1 MLLTPIWI
9 QIVLGYY
16 GETSEDLVSF
26 LRSKSSDELGNMAAE
41 LINFRPVVDGALL
54 ADFPANLFRDGKFQ
68 DVPLMTG
75 FTSDE
80 GYVNVRFLNFDKP
93 LPEMLTKEQIRAY
106 VLNELQRDFPEN
118 PEPLTDAAIQKY
130 ITPEAAT
137 NARTF
142 LRQFMD
148 MITHKSFA
156 APSHIVAKRH
166 SGKVVLFSYH
176 KM

>member
-1 MLLTPIWI
+1 
-9 QIVLGYY
+9 
-16 GETSEDLVSF
+16 
-26 LRSKSSDELGNMAAE
+26 MAAE
-41 LINFRPVVDGALL
+41 LMNFRPVVDGAFLT
-54 ADFPANLFRDGKFQ
+54 DFPANLYKDGKFQ

-80 GYVNVRFLNFDKP
+80 GYVNVRFLNGGKP
-93 LPEMLTKEQIRAY
+93 LPDTLSKEQIRPF

-118 PEPLTDAAIQKY
+118 PETLTDAAIQKY
-130 ITPEAAT
+130 ITPEAET

-156 APSHIVAKRH
+156 APSHVVAKRH

-176 KM
+176 